1 MNIVNLFYQRKWLN
15 TYNYNMQDKI
25 LNRITELSSK
35 INELLS
41 RREELIKE
49 LHSMDKD
56 ISILYSTIHELKNL
70 IEPETLNID
79 QSQEE

>member
-1 MNIVNLFYQRKWLN
+1 
-15 TYNYNMQDKI
+15 MQDKI